1 MVQAYKD
8 VILLGVDKLATMF
21 VIMSINDV
29 MREGA
34 INCVTNEVT
43 IEG

>member
-8 VILLGVDKLATMF
+8 VILLGVDKLVAMF

-29 MREGA
+29 MSLEGGGHKL
-34 INCVTNEVT
+34 CD
-43 IEG
+43 